1 MKPGSGIRQTG
12 KTIYQ
17 TQILMKR
24 GHFECSAP
32 VFFDKGQ
39 ILHAA
44 FHGCSVITGWIAT
57 SINIDHKDREN
68 KIKTIKSK

>member
-1 MKPGSGIRQTG
+1 
-12 KTIYQ
+12 
-17 TQILMKR
+17 MKR

-57 SINIDHKDREN
+57 SINIDHKDREY
-68 KIKTIKSK
+68 KIITIKCK